1 MLKAFG
7 VLLLVAFSTVVSPA
21 LAQTW
26 IEFKPE
32 GVGYSLEMPGEWMLS
47 SQDIPTAIGPLKA
60 NMASVTVA
68 DRAFMTMWI
77 AYPEDVVRSRPVGT
91 MLDGA
96 RDGAVANVKGTL
108 RKEDRITINNL
119 PAREIIIDA
128 PNSLVVIAR
137 YFLLRNVLVQALTA
151 GARGT
156 ELAADTRRYL
166 NSLKVVSP

>member
-1 MLKAFG
+1 
-7 VLLLVAFSTVVSPA
+7 
-21 LAQTW
+21 
-26 IEFKPE
+26 
-32 GVGYSLEMPGEWMLS
+32 
-47 SQDIPTAIGPLKA
+47 
-60 NMASVTVA
+60 
-68 DRAFMTMWI
+68 MTMWI